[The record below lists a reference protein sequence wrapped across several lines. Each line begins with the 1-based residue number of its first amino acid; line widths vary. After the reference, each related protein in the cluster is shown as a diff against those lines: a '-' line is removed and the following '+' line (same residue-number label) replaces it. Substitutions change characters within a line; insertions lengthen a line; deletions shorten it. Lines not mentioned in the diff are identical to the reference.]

1 MFGLS
6 FMTILPV
13 TILTMF
19 DYLWGK
25 KLWKYALYQIVPA
38 HPCVL
43 ELHLPHHYLQPQP
56 PARHCSY
63 SRRWHGSVKKT
74 WERIRP
80 HDNSRCKRC
89 SLEQRISRYAHI
101 GVDGQ
106 QWRRSWQCLHPPCV
120 HSFEVFTR
128 PDICH
133 NHYNHNPWLFKKMLT
148 LPVCT
153 PSRFSQRF

>member
-1 MFGLS
+1 MLLDIRVNVWIELYDNSSGNNSDNVWL
-6 FMTILPV
+6 TICEE
-13 TILTMF
+13 
-19 DYLWGK
+19 K

-43 ELHLPHHYLQPQP
+43 ELHLPHHHLQPQP

-74 WERIRP
+74 WERIKQ
-80 HDNSRCKRC
+80 HDNFRCKRC

-106 QWRRSWQCLHPPCV
+106 EGRRSRQCLHPPCV
-120 HSFEVFTR
+120 HSFEVFTKTW
-128 PDICH
+128 
-133 NHYNHNPWLFKKMLT
+133 YL
-148 LPVCT
+148 
-153 PSRFSQRF
+153 SQPLQSQPLIV